1 MIIVPAIYPETF
13 EEIADKIYVVRDYS
27 KLIQINICDGSNGLR
42 TSWLPITGREILPTK
57 FNYEFDLMVTLWRD
71 YLQLTYDLGA
81 RRMVVHVDTF
91 TRDDYQELFTFVHEH
106 GITIGLTVSNDVSV
120 DMLVYAARQI
130 EESPYFTDPNKAFIQ
145 VTGVRNLSENDHP
158 FDERVLPRIRVL
170 KNFFPTLTIQVSGRM
185 NPDTVKLVKQAGAD
199 RLVVGSYI
207 FGHED
212 VHVALDNLRKALQE
226 EAKTPDVVKEEV
238 IQSKE
243 VLPEIPVIVESKEHK
258 KKEKYDPSKDEL
270 LYDVDPNDF
279 TDKL

>member
-27 KLIQINICDGSNGLR
+27 KLIQINICDGFEGLR
-42 TSWLPITGREILPTK
+42 TSWLPVTGREILPTK
-57 FNYEFDLMVTLWRD
+57 FHYEFDLMVTLWRD

-91 TRDDYQELFTFVHEH
+91 TRDDYQELFSFVHEH
-106 GITIGLTVSNDVSV
+106 AITVGLTVSNDVSV

-130 EESPYFTDPNKAFIQ
+130 EESIYFTDPNKAFIQ
-145 VTGVRNLSENDHP
+145 VTGIRNLSESDHP

-170 KNFFPTLTIQVSGRM
+170 KNFFPNLTIQVSGRM
-185 NPDTVKLVKQAGAD
+185 NPDTAKLVKQAGAD

-212 VHVALDNLRKALQE
+212 IHVAIESLRKALEDEVTPVVVTQE
-226 EAKTPDVVKEEV
+226 EVVQIKQEETKTTPSVEKKEE
-238 IQSKE
+238 
-243 VLPEIPVIVESKEHK
+243 K
-258 KKEKYDPSKDEL
+258 KHGKYDPSKDEL
-270 LYDVDPNDF
+270 SYDVEADAFP
-279 TDKL
+279 DKL